1 MTAGFPFNTS
11 LGVIE
16 VQPSMTSEGSIDI
29 FSNFQAKGMGK
40 TITSTLLILVR
51 IVQNCQCM
59 AVLVNL
65 GVIGYNGSGH
75 HS

>member
-1 MTAGFPFNTS
+1 MTAGFPLNTS

-16 VQPSMTSEGSIDI
+16 VQPSMTSEGSMDVV
-29 FSNFQAKGMGK
+29 SNFQAKGRGK

-51 IVQNCQCM
+51 ILQNGQCRV
-59 AVLVNL
+59 VLVNL
-65 GVIGYNGSGH
+65 DVRGYNGSSH

>member
-16 VQPSMTSEGSIDI
+16 VQPSMTSEGSMDI
-29 FSNFQAKGMGK
+29 ASNFQAKRMEK
-40 TITSTLLILVR
+40 TITSTILIIVR
-51 IVQNCQCM
+51 IVRNCQCL

-65 GVIGYNGSGH
+65 DVRGYNGSSH